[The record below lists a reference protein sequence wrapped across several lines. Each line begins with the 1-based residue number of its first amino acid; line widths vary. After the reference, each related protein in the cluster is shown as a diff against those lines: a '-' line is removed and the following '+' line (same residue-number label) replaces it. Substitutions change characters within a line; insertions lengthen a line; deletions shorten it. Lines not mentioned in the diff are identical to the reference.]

1 MLFQIPLCNSE
12 SDKTSLEDKVLRF
25 SMLSKTLT
33 KLSSNGFDV
42 DDSKN
47 ENEKVYRE
55 AIIKLFAVSIILKFL
70 GVFINL

>member
-1 MLFQIPLCNSE
+1 
-12 SDKTSLEDKVLRF
+12 
-25 SMLSKTLT
+25 MLSKTLT

-70 GVFINL
+70 GVFINLWSS